1 LYVRRLNAP
10 SADLVRRV
18 RRHLLCLL
26 AAALPAVGP
35 AAEPSAE
42 DNPLGMS
49 YVRTPDLELVWF
61 EPLGYLAPHATRTF
75 TNSLKWQQRMFGWT
89 PSERTAVLLKDTADY
104 GHAAAMAMPRN
115 RLMFDVAPLSHAFE
129 TYPASER
136 LYSLMNH
143 ELVHVVQGDLAND
156 EDRSFRRL
164 FSGKVTPQVEHPE
177 SLLYSYLTVPR
188 FNVPRWY
195 LEGTA
200 VFAETWMG
208 GGLGRAQGGYDEMVF
223 RTMVRDGAPFYDP
236 FGLESRGVRADF
248 QAGAN
253 AYLYGTRFMT
263 YLALVHSPEKVIEWI
278 RRDDGSERDYAAQF
292 RKVFGVSL
300 DKAWEDW
307 IAYER
312 AFQQANLA
320 EIRKH
325 PVTPHR
331 KLVDR
336 PLGSMSRVHYDEAAG
351 QLYAGFRMPGVADH
365 IGAISTRDGSTRR
378 LADIRQAMLYRVTS
392 FAFDPATGTAF
403 YTNDNLGLRDLM
415 AVDVRT
421 GASRTLLVDARI
433 GDFAFNPA
441 DRALIGVRHAAG
453 FAVLVRVP
461 FPYDTWQALHVF
473 PYGVVPYDLDVSP
486 DGGLLSASVAE
497 VNGDQFLRV
506 WDLAQAVA
514 GNLVVRSEF
523 RFGQSVP
530 ESFVF
535 SRDGRYLYGSS
546 YYTGVSNIFRYTV
559 ATGEVEAVSNT
570 DSDFFRP
577 FPLVDGRLLVLTYT
591 AAGFVPAVI
600 DPVPVKDASAI
611 RFLGTEVTERHPVVT
626 QWQVDPPS
634 AIDDAKLV
642 EAGGAYRPL
651 SRLSLV
657 NAYPVLQGYR
667 DFVGAGVRLNFADPL
682 EFATLGVTAA
692 VTPYGNLPG
701 NEWAHLMVEGRYLQ
715 WWGSLWWNRSDFYD
729 IFGPTQRSF
738 KGFAAKGGYEEF
750 LIFDGPRRL
759 EWFADAAYYDRIDT
773 LPGAQNVAT
782 GFDHMVEGSLGLR
795 YSDVRRSRAAAED
808 DSGMKWTVLGGFNR
822 PPDDT
827 VLTARGTF
835 DVGTPLPGGQSLW
848 LRTAAGAIDGPR
860 SVASAYSY
868 FGAFGNNY
876 VDGHA
881 VRRYRDWD
889 TFPGFAIDGIRAQAF
904 VRAQA
909 EWNAGALAIDGI
921 GTPALYPLRLQ
932 PALFA
937 TVMMADPTNAT
948 YRQRYAN
955 VGAQLDLNV
964 SVLHW
969 YGMTLSVGYALG
981 FGEGRRAG
989 GEWMMSL
996 KVL

>member
-1 LYVRRLNAP
+1 VGRARHRLLGL
-10 SADLVRRV
+10 LVA
-18 RRHLLCLL
+18 LLPGLGC
-26 AAALPAVGP
+26 
-35 AAEPSAE
+35 AEPLAD
-42 DNPLGMS
+42 DNPLGLS
-49 YVRTPDLELVWF
+49 FVQTPDLELVWF
-61 EPLGYLAPHATRTF
+61 EPLGYLAPHAVRTF
-75 TNSLKWQQRMFGWT
+75 TNSLQWQQRMFGWT
-89 PSERTAVLLKDTADY
+89 PTERTAVLLKDTADY

-115 RLMFDVAPLSHAFE
+115 RLMFDVAPLSLAFE

-136 LYSLMNH
+136 MYSLMNH
-143 ELVHVVQGDLAND
+143 ELVHVVQGDLAN
-156 EDRSFRRL
+156 EDDLRFRRL
-164 FSGKVTPQVEHPE
+164 FSGKVSPQPDHPE

-223 RTMVRDGAPFYDP
+223 RAMVRDGAPFHDP
-236 FGLESRGVRADF
+236 FGLESRGVRSDF

-263 YLALVHSPEKVIEWI
+263 YLALVYSPQKVLEWV
-278 RRDDGSERDYAAQF
+278 RRDPGSERHYAAQF
-292 RKVFGVSL
+292 RKVFGVPL
-300 DKAWEDW
+300 EQAWESW

-312 AFQQANLA
+312 TFQQANLA
-320 EIRKH
+320 AIRAH
-325 PVTPHR
+325 PVTPYR

-336 PLGSMSRVHYDEAAG
+336 PLGSVSRAYYDEASG

-365 IGAISTRDGSTRR
+365 IGAVDTRDGSTRK
-378 LADIRQAMLYRVTS
+378 LAEVRQAMLYRVTS

-415 AVDVRT
+415 AVDVRS
-421 GASRTLLVDARI
+421 GISRTLLANARI
-433 GDFAFNPA
+433 GDFAFNPV
-441 DRALIGVRHAAG
+441 DRSLIGVRHAAG

-461 FPYDTWQALHVF
+461 YPYEEWKALHVF
-473 PYGVVPYDLDVSP
+473 PYGVVPYDLDISP
-486 DGGLLSASVAE
+486 DGTLLAASVAE
-497 VNGDQFLRV
+497 VNGDQYLRV
-506 WDLAQAVA
+506 WDLAQVLA
-514 GNLVVRSEF
+514 GELKLKSEF

-535 SRDGRYLYGSS
+535 SRDGRHLYGSS

-577 FPLVDGRLLVLTYT
+577 LPLADGRLLVLTYT

-600 DPVPVKDASAI
+600 DPMPVKDVSAI
-611 RFLGTEVTERHPVVT
+611 RFLGTEVTEKHPVVT
-626 QWQVDPPS
+626 QWQVAAPS
-634 AIDDAKLV
+634 TVDDARLV
-642 EAGGAYRPL
+642 EARGAYRPL
-651 SRLSLV
+651 ERMSLV

-701 NEWAHLMVEGRYLQ
+701 NEWTHVMVDGRYLQ

-729 IFGPTQRSF
+729 IFGPTKRSL
-738 KGFAAKGGYEEF
+738 KGFAAKGGYQEF
-750 LIFDGPRRL
+750 LIYDGPRRL

-773 LPGAQNVAT
+773 LPGAQNVPT
-782 GFDHMVEGSLGLR
+782 GFDHMVAGNIGLR
-795 YSDVRRSRAAAED
+795 YTDLHRSRAAAED
-808 DSGMKWTVLGGFNR
+808 DSGIKWTALGGFNR
-822 PPDDT
+822 PPGET
-827 VLTARGTF
+827 VLTARGSF
-835 DVGTPLPGGQSLW
+835 DAGVPLPGGQSLW
-848 LRTAAGAIDGPR
+848 LRTAAGAMDGPR
-860 SVASAYSY
+860 SVASANFY

-889 TFPGFAIDGIRAQAF
+889 ALPGFAIDGVAAQSF

-909 EWNAGALAIDGI
+909 EWNAGSFGVDGI
-921 GTPALYPLRLQ
+921 GTPAFYPLRVQ

-937 TVMMADPTNAT
+937 TALWADPSSSA

-955 VGAQLDLNV
+955 VGAQVDLNF
-964 SVLHW
+964 SALHW

-981 FGEGRRAG
+981 FGDGRRSG
-989 GEWMMSL
+989 GEWMVSL
-996 KVL
+996 KIL